1 MGDHLKAHRPV
12 SIEKIALPDKKKA
25 LFHAGA
31 PSPGH
36 HHHGGAS
43 SSSSHE
49 APAASITT
57 PRTAAAPRSSSTCR
71 GAGPRACLCSPTVHA
86 GSFRCWLHRGIG
98 SGAAACDRT
107 AKLNGLIKRNGHH
120 LNASGALA

>member
-1 MGDHLKAHRPV
+1 MGDHLQAHRPA
-12 SIEKIALPDKKKA
+12 SIEKIALPDKKA

-36 HHHGGAS
+36 HHHYHGGA

-57 PRTAAAPRSSSTCR
+57 PRTAAAKQLHL
-71 GAGPRACLCSPTVHA
+71 AGSPRACLCSPTVHA
-86 GSFRCWLHRGIG
+86 GSFRCRLHRGIG
-98 SGAAACDRT
+98 GGSGLHEMS
-107 AKLNGLIKRNGHH
+107 KKPGGV
-120 LNASGALA
+120 

>member
-1 MGDHLKAHRPV
+1 MGDHLQAHRPA
-12 SIEKIALPDKKKA
+12 SIEKIALPDKKA

-36 HHHGGAS
+36 HHHYHGGA

-57 PRTAAAPRSSSTCR
+57 PRTAAAKQLHLPGSRPPRVPLLADRPR
-71 GAGPRACLCSPTVHA
+71 GLFPVLAPSR
-86 GSFRCWLHRGIG
+86 HRRRRGG
-98 SGAAACDRT
+98 SGLHEMS
-107 AKLNGLIKRNGHH
+107 KKPGGV
-120 LNASGALA
+120 

>member
-1 MGDHLKAHRPV
+1 MGDHLQAHRLA

-25 LFHAGA
+25 LFHARA

-36 HHHGGAS
+36 HHHHHHHHGGA

-57 PRTAAAPRSSSTCR
+57 PRTAAAKQLHLPGS
-71 GAGPRACLCSPTVHA
+71 PRACLCSPTVHA
-86 GSFRCWLHRGIG
+86 GSFRCRLHRGIG
-98 SGAAACDRT
+98 GSGGGGGSVGSG
-107 AKLNGLIKRNGHH
+107 LNGMSKKPG
-120 LNASGALA
+120 GV

>member
-1 MGDHLKAHRPV
+1 MGDHLQAHRPA

-36 HHHGGAS
+36 HHHYHGGA

-57 PRTAAAPRSSSTCR
+57 PRTAAAKQLHLPGS
-71 GAGPRACLCSPTVHA
+71 PRACLCSPTVHA

-98 SGAAACDRT
+98 GGAAAP
-107 AKLNGLIKRNGHH
+107 
-120 LNASGALA
+120 ASTR